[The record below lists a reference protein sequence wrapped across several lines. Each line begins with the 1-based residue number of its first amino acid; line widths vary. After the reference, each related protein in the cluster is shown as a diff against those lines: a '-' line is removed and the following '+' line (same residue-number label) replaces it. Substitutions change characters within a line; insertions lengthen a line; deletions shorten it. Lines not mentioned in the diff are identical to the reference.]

1 MTRDEYYKKLTTL
14 SHQLEQIECAI
25 KDFHDDYD
33 TYLAEGNIESDYLSL
48 VRRAEQI
55 ASERYQLTVE
65 RRNLR
70 LVS

>member
-1 MTRDEYYKKLTTL
+1 MTRNEYYKKLTTL
-14 SHQLEQIECAI
+14 SHQLEQVECAI

-33 TYLAEGNIESDYLSL
+33 IYLAEGYIESDYLSL
-48 VRRAEQI
+48 VRKAEQI
-55 ASERYQLTVE
+55 ASQRHQLTIE